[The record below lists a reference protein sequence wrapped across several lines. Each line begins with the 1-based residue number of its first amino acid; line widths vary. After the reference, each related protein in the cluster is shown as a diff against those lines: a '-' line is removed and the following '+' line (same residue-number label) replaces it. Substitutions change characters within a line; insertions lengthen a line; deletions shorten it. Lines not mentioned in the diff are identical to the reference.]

1 MLSLL
6 KENGV
11 FSVFF
16 FRFEENLKKSKKCE
30 KNQKNSDLKL
40 DFFFFFE
47 TEEKVYYIYITAVI
61 VFNPNLQ
68 L

>member
-30 KNQKNSDLKL
+30 KIKK
-40 DFFFFFE
+40 
-47 TEEKVYYIYITAVI
+47 IRI
-61 VFNPNLQ
+61 
-68 L
+68 